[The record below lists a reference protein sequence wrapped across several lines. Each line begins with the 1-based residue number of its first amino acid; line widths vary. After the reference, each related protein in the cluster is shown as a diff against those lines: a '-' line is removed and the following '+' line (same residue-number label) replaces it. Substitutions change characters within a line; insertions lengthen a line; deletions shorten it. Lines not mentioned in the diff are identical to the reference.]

1 MTWRRCVAL
10 AAWVSALACG
20 GEPQRRG
27 GTVEPSEASV
37 GSQEPAAGT
46 TEPSVPSE
54 PAAPALPPG
63 PVLEAP
69 SGSLDGIFAALRAAE
84 AREPEG
90 RALISIFGDSHT
102 AGDRLTA
109 RLRQRLAQ
117 RFGDGGRGLV
127 AVGKPPIRHYYQTEV
142 RYGSSGKWQ
151 AAVGGRRGQQ
161 EPFGVT
167 GLRVFTR
174 DRKARAWV
182 EPCAECPVGGRV
194 ARFEIFYWTGPG
206 AAKLRAR
213 LDEAPWQE
221 LPRRPARRSEPLRE
235 LAGARASH
243 LARAVIEVP
252 SGARAPR
259 LTVRAS
265 GAGTLAL
272 FGVALERGAPGVI
285 VDGLGVV
292 GRTALQLASWDWQ
305 AIGLQL
311 AERAPSLVLLQYGT
325 NEADHAELD
334 LPALARA
341 YDTLIARVRAAA
353 PGASLLVLG
362 PPDLAVRETG
372 PECTPPM
379 TEPLAAPPSPAA
391 PRSLEPAAVEVPP
404 QCQWHTPPRLLEIV
418 EVQRA
423 AARRNQVA
431 FFDTLSALGG
441 PERMDAM
448 AVAEPPLAARDRVH
462 LTALGYQTWA
472 DVLVDALLAEYEA
485 WQPREPAAPEPAP
498 ETPEEQ
504 GR

>member
-1 MTWRRCVAL
+1 MSHRWQAALVAS
-10 AAWVSALACG
+10 ACALACG
-20 GEPQRRG
+20 GEPQRRLG
-27 GTVEPSEASV
+27 PATPGERRGAVA
-37 GSQEPAAGT
+37 GQQEPAHT
-46 TEPSVPSE
+46 DQPTPP
-54 PAAPALPPG
+54 PPPPG
-63 PVLEAP
+63 PVLEVPPGA
-69 SGSLDGIFAALRAAE
+69 LDGIFAALHDAE
-84 AREPEG
+84 ARRPQG

-127 AVGKPPIRHYYQTEV
+127 AAGKPPIRHYYQTEV

-161 EPFGVT
+161 EPFGMA
-167 GLRVFTR
+167 GLRLFTS

-182 EPCAECPVGGRV
+182 EPCSECPVGGRV
-194 ARFEIFYWTGPG
+194 ARFELFYWTGPG

-213 LDEAPWQE
+213 LDEGPWRE
-221 LPRRPARRSEPLRE
+221 LPRRPPPRSEPLRE
-235 LAGARASH
+235 LAGARAGE

-252 SGARAPR
+252 AGARTPR

-272 FGVALERGAPGVI
+272 FGVALERGAPGVL

-305 AIGLQL
+305 VIGLQL

-325 NEADHAELD
+325 NEADYADLD

-341 YDTLIARVRAAA
+341 YDTLIARVRAAT
-353 PGASLLVLG
+353 PGASVLVLG
-362 PPDLAVRETG
+362 PPDLATRAGGAACQATAPVA
-372 PECTPPM
+372 
-379 TEPLAAPPSPAA
+379 EPRPQPAA
-391 PRSLEPAAVEVPP
+391 EPGSQPAAEPAAIEVPP
-404 QCQWHTPPRLLEIV
+404 ECQWHTPPRLLEIV
-418 EVQRA
+418 ELQRA

-431 FFDTLSALGG
+431 FFDTLTALGG

-448 AVAEPPLAARDRVH
+448 VLADPPLAARDHVH
-462 LTALGYQTWA
+462 LTGLGYQAWA
-472 DVLVDALLAEYEA
+472 DALVDALLAAYET
-485 WQPREPAAPEPAP
+485 WQSRALTDDPPAQPAEPS
-498 ETPEEQ
+498 
-504 GR
+504 R